1 MYQRVTRGLAPAIVL
16 RGPRQIGKTTLL
28 NQVVDQLIKD
38 GVDPRRLFRLQFD
51 DLADLKKLS
60 MPIVEL
66 VEWYTQQVLGAT
78 LNKAASEGRAPF
90 LFLDEVQNLR
100 EWAPQL
106 KHLVDLGKVRAS

>member
-1 MYQRVTRGLAPAIVL
+1 MAILGGEASRSRICPHFDVGPLIRCTSASLRGLAPAIVL

-28 NQVVDQLIKD
+28 NQVVDQLLNE

-66 VEWYTQQVLGAT
+66 VEWYTQEVLGET
-78 LNKAASEGRAPF
+78 LNKAASEGRAAFP
-90 LFLDEVQNLR
+90 VPR
-100 EWAPQL
+100 
-106 KHLVDLGKVRAS
+106 